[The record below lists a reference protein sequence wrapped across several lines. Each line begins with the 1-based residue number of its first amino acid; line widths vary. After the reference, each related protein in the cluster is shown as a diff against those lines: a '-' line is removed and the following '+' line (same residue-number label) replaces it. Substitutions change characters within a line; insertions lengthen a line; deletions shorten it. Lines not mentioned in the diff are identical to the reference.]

1 VKIAVASGK
10 GGTGKT
16 LVSTNLAYVASRT
29 SKVALY
35 DLDVEEPNCHLF
47 FETDGE
53 AAESVKLMIPVVDK
67 DKCGFCGV
75 CADVCEYNAM
85 VTLAADVLVFPELC
99 HSCYG
104 CLEMCPEG
112 AISEGFKN
120 IGSTVVSRSGALTLV
135 SGELAI
141 GQPATTALVGMTK
154 NRVRLADGIQL
165 YDAPPGTSCPVI
177 EAVKDAD
184 YVVLV
189 SEPTRFGLHDL
200 DLMVQ
205 TLRRLGKPY
214 GVVINKARERDCS
227 IDEYCRDNG
236 IEVIQQI
243 PWRKDIA
250 RDCARGRLVAET
262 IPDVGALF
270 ETMLETLRS
279 RSPEVSA

>member
-16 LVSTNLAYVASRT
+16 MVSTNLAYVASRT
-29 SKVALY
+29 SEVALY
-35 DLDVEEPNCHLF
+35 DLDVEEPNCRLF
-47 FETDGE
+47 FESDGE
-53 AAESVKLMIPVVDK
+53 AEELVKLMIPVVDK
-67 DKCGFCGV
+67 DRCGFCGV

-85 VTLAADVLVFPELC
+85 VTLPADVLVFPELC

-112 AISEGFKN
+112 AISEGFKK

-154 NRVRLADGIQL
+154 NRVHLAAGIQL

-177 EAVKDAD
+177 EAVRDAD

-214 GVVINKARERDCS
+214 GVVINKARDGDYRIE
-227 IDEYCRDNG
+227 EYCRDNA
-236 IEVIQQI
+236 IEVILRI
-243 PWRKDIA
+243 PWRMDIA

-279 RSPEVSA
+279 RSPEVIA